1 MSNYLLDGYHG
12 ETAAQAPESE
22 RVAFIRR
29 TYLHLAVS
37 VAALVGLEF
46 LLFKSGVA
54 GDILQAWFSSKF
66 SLLIVFALFIGGGL
80 LAQMMARAAMPA
92 FVKYLALAGY
102 TCLQAVFLLP
112 ILYVAMVRTGGG
124 LDMINQA
131 AVMTLVTFG
140 GLTLTVFLTKMDFSF
155 LRAGL
160 VAVSWAAFAVIIGGI
175 IFGFGLGIWFSFL
188 MVALAAGYILYDT
201 SNILHHYRTD
211 EHVGAALELL
221 ADVVLMFY
229 YILRI
234 LLSRGD

>member
-46 LLFKSGVA
+46 ILFKSGVA
-54 GDILQAWFSSKF
+54 NDILKVWFESKF

-80 LAQMMARAAMPA
+80 LAQMMARASMPA
-92 FVKYLALAGY
+92 PVKYLALAGY

-175 IFGFGLGIWFSFL
+175 IFDFGLGIWFSFL
-188 MVALAAGYILYDT
+188 MVASSGILP
-201 SNILHHYRTD
+201 
-211 EHVGAALELL
+211 
-221 ADVVLMFY
+221 
-229 YILRI
+229 
-234 LLSRGD
+234 SR